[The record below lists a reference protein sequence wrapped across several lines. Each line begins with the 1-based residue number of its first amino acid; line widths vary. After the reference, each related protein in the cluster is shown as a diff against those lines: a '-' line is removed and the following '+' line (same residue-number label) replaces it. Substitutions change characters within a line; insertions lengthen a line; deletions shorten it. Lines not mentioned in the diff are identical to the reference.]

1 MQGGWRDRIPLRS
14 RDGSRSCTSVLLKSN
29 LIRNGIDLAFETD
42 LLYLDVNNNRI
53 GINTATQHELD
64 VSGTI
69 RSTNVVLDKLTAG
82 NIVIQNNDITS
93 TTGTVNLGTADQ
105 VVFQNKL
112 IIDSFEINDNT
123 IRTTDSNANLEINPS
138 GTGTIELL
146 ANTNVSGNL
155 HATGNISAD
164 GNIVLG
170 DADTDSI
177 DFNAEIA
184 SNIIPNA
191 SNTYN
196 LGTSTKA
203 WNNVHVENVNGQII
217 NAQTA
222 NIAGI
227 NLGTRHANTLYVSE
241 NGSNN
246 NAGNHP
252 QASYQTVEKAI
263 QNATAGDTIHIYPG
277 VYQERLSSKIRCYNK
292 RTWNEIVTTSKSI
305 VLTPEDVFYL
315 NGETTIEDLT
325 IQDFYYNSGTDVG
338 YAFKFAPNF
347 KVTSVVLILET

>member
-1 MQGGWRDRIPLRS
+1 MAVGRISGP
-14 RDGSRSCTSVLLKSN
+14 LLKSN

-53 GINTATQHELD
+53 GINTATPQHELD

-69 RSTNVVLDKLTAG
+69 RSTNAVLDKLTAG
-82 NIVIQNNDITS
+82 NIVIENNDITS
-93 TTGTVNLGTADQ
+93 TTGTVNLGTADT

-112 IIDSFEINDNT
+112 IVDSFEINDNT
-123 IRTTDSNANLEINPS
+123 IRTTDSNANLELGTS
-138 GTGTIELL
+138 GTGSIELL

-222 NIAGI
+222 NIC
-227 NLGTRHANTLYVSE
+227 LLYTSPSPRDQR
-241 NGSNN
+241 GSRM
-246 NAGNHP
+246 P
-252 QASYQTVEKAI
+252 ASA
-263 QNATAGDTIHIYPG
+263 
-277 VYQERLSSKIRCYNK
+277 
-292 RTWNEIVTTSKSI
+292 
-305 VLTPEDVFYL
+305 
-315 NGETTIEDLT
+315 
-325 IQDFYYNSGTDVG
+325 
-338 YAFKFAPNF
+338 
-347 KVTSVVLILET
+347 